1 MNHNGRQKI
10 QTNYTL
16 EEIESDLLVLQEV
29 LSNAEQKFTSNVSDI
44 DYLFNYFAGEQPILE
59 RTKTVREEINNKIV
73 VNYANA
79 IVKFKTGYLL
89 WKPIQYI
96 ARKEGVEANDLVV
109 LNDYMVMQE
118 KASKDKEI
126 ADWQS
131 ICGTAYRMG
140 LQNEVYEEDM
150 DDVPFEVRNIH
161 PKNAFVVYS
170 ADTGDALLGV
180 VVLRDVNAGDQITK
194 YQIYS
199 KTKYWVYNTQ
209 TQLFEEQTT
218 HTYGQIPL
226 IEYPLNEQ
234 RIGDF
239 EIVLS
244 LLDAINLTQSN
255 RLDGVEQF
263 IQSLLVFKNIEI
275 DADMLKQLKDLGAIN
290 IKQNGEIE
298 ANVEYLSQELNQEQ
312 TETLISSLWKQV
324 ETICGMPSKNNSGGA
339 GSNTG
344 TAVIVAN
351 GWSEAETRANDVELV
366 FTASERKFLKLVL
379 YITRTMTQNK
389 LNLRLGD
396 IDIKFTR
403 RNYENVYQKAQVL
416 DLLLKNP
423 KVAPRLAFE
432 VCGLFQD
439 VETAYQ
445 ESADYYENAKN
456 ESEKIAQPINK
467 ASEEINNG

>member
-1 MNHNGRQKI
+1 MKSNGRKI
-10 QTNYTL
+10 ITTNYEL
-16 EEIESDLLVLQEV
+16 EEIEKSEDLLIEV
-29 LSNAEQKFTSNVSDI
+29 IQDAIDTFDSNVQDI
-44 DYLFNYFAGEQPILE
+44 DYLFNYFAGEQPILQ
-59 RTKTVREEINNKIV
+59 RTKEIRSEINNKIV

-79 IVKFKTGYLL
+79 ITKFKTGYLL

-96 ARKEGVEANDLVV
+96 ARKTDIDTSSLEL
-109 LNDYMVMQE
+109 LNDYMVMQGKE
-118 KASKDKEI
+118 SKDKET
-126 ADWQS
+126 ANSQS
-131 ICGTAYRMG
+131 ICGTAYR
-140 LQNEVYEEDM
+140 LALVNADYDEELDNT
-150 DDVPFEVRNIH
+150 PFLIRNVD
-161 PKNAFVVYS
+161 PRNAFVIYS
-170 ADTGDALLGV
+170 ANSGEALFGV
-180 VVLRDVNAGDQITK
+180 VVMTTTDEEGNEITK

-199 KTKYWVYNTQ
+199 KTKYWLYNDDS
-209 TQLFEEQTT
+209 EEIEERQT

-263 IQSLLVFKNIEI
+263 IQSLLVFKNVEI
-275 DADMLKQLKDLGAIN
+275 NKDMLDSLKELGAIN

-298 ANVEYLSQELNQEQ
+298 ANVDYLTQELNQDQ
-312 TETLISSLWKQV
+312 TETLIKSMWTQV
-324 ETICGMPSKNNSGGA
+324 ETICGLPTKNNSGGA

-344 TAVIVAN
+344 AGVIVAN
-351 GWSEAETRANDVELV
+351 GWSEAETRANDTELI
-366 FTASERKFLKLVL
+366 FKDSERLFLKLVL
-379 YITRTMTQNK
+379 YICRTMTTNK
-389 LNLRLGD
+389 LNLKLMD

-403 RNYENVYQKAQVL
+403 RNYENIYQKAQVL

-439 VETAYQ
+439 AEQAYMDSQ
-445 ESADYYENAKN
+445 EYIEQAQK
-456 ESEKIAQPINK
+456 ESEGLL
-467 ASEEINNG
+467 NG

>member
-1 MNHNGRQKI
+1 MNSNGRQI
-10 QTNYTL
+10 ITTNYEL
-16 EEIESDLLVLQEV
+16 EEIEKNEDLLIEV
-29 LSNAEQKFTSNVSDI
+29 IQDAIDTFDSNVQDI
-44 DYLFNYFAGEQPILE
+44 EYLFNYFAGDQPILD
-59 RTKTVREEINNKIV
+59 RTKDIRPEINNKIV

-79 IVKFKTGYLL
+79 ITKFKTGYLL

-96 ARKEGVEANDLVV
+96 ARKTDIDTSSLEL
-109 LNDYMVMQE
+109 LNDYMVMQGKE
-118 KASKDKEI
+118 SKDKET
-126 ADWQS
+126 ANSQS
-131 ICGTAYRMG
+131 ICGTAYR
-140 LQNEVYEEDM
+140 LALVNDEYDEELDNT
-150 DDVPFEVRNIH
+150 PFLIRNVD
-161 PKNAFVVYS
+161 PRNAFVIYS
-170 ADTGDALLGV
+170 ANTGEALFGV
-180 VVLRDVNAGDQITK
+180 VVMRITDEEGNEISK

-199 KTKYWVYNTQ
+199 KTKYWLYNDDS
-209 TQLFEEQTT
+209 EEIEERKT

-263 IQSLLVFKNIEI
+263 IQSLLVFKNVEI
-275 DADMLKQLKDLGAIN
+275 NKDMLDSLKELGAIN

-298 ANVEYLSQELNQEQ
+298 ANVDYLTQELNQEQ
-312 TETLISSLWKQV
+312 TETLIKSMWTQV
-324 ETICGMPSKNNSGGA
+324 ETICGLPTKNNSGGA

-344 TAVIVAN
+344 AGVIVAN
-351 GWSEAETRANDVELV
+351 GWSEAETRANDTELI
-366 FTASERKFLKLVL
+366 FKDSERLFLKLVL
-379 YITRTMTQNK
+379 YICRTMTTNK
-389 LNLRLGD
+389 LNLKLMD

-403 RNYENVYQKAQVL
+403 RNYENIYQKAQVL

-439 VETAYQ
+439 AEQAYMDSQ
-445 ESADYYENAKN
+445 EYIEQAQK
-456 ESEKIAQPINK
+456 ESEGLL
-467 ASEEINNG
+467 NG

>member
-1 MNHNGRQKI
+1 MNSNGRVKI
-10 QTNYTL
+10 LTNYTL
-16 EEIESDLLVLQEV
+16 EEIEGDNLILQQV

-44 DYLFNYFAGEQPILE
+44 DYLFDYFAGKQPILN
-59 RTKTVREEINNKIV
+59 RTKEIRPEINNKIV

-96 ARKEGVEANDLVV
+96 ARKEGVEADELVQ

-140 LQNEVYEEDM
+140 LQNENFDEDM

-161 PKNAFVVYS
+161 PSNAFVVYS
-170 ADTGDALLGV
+170 ADTGEALLGV

-209 TQLFEEQTT
+209 TQLFEEETS

-226 IEYPLNEQ
+226 IEYPLNDQ

-263 IQSLLVFKNIEI
+263 IQSLLVFKNVEI
-275 DADMLKQLKDLGAIN
+275 NKEMLDKLKELGAIN

-298 ANVEYLSQELNQEQ
+298 ANVDYLTQELNQEQ
-312 TETLISSLWKQV
+312 TETLIDSMYKQV
-324 ETICGMPSKNNSGGA
+324 LTICGMPSKNNSGGA

-351 GWSEAETRANDVELV
+351 GWSEAETRANDTELV
-366 FTASERKFLKLVL
+366 FTASERMFLKLIL
-379 YITRTMTQNK
+379 YITRTMTTNK

-403 RNYENVYQKAQVL
+403 RNYENIYQKAQVL
-416 DLLLKNP
+416 DLLLNNP

-445 ESADYYENAKN
+445 ESKDYYEQAKK
-456 ESEKIAQPINK
+456 ESEELIN
-467 ASEEINNG
+467 G

>member
-1 MNHNGRQKI
+1 MNSNGRVKI

-16 EEIESDLLVLQEV
+16 EEIEGDELILQQV

-44 DYLFNYFAGEQPILE
+44 DYLMNYYAGEQPILE
-59 RTKTVREEINNKIV
+59 RKKTIREEICNKIV

-96 ARKEGVEANDLVV
+96 ARKEGVEADDLVV

-131 ICGTAYRMG
+131 ICGTAYRLG
-140 LQNEVYEEDM
+140 LQNEFYEEDM
-150 DDVPFEVRNIH
+150 DDVPFEVRNVN

-170 ADTGDALLGV
+170 ADTGEPLLGV

-209 TQLFEEQTT
+209 TQLFEESTT

-263 IQSLLVFKNIEI
+263 IQSLLVFKNVEI

-298 ANVEYLSQELNQEQ
+298 ANVDYLTQELNQEQ
-312 TETLISSLWKQV
+312 TETLIGSMWKQV
-324 ETICGMPSKNNSGGA
+324 ETICGLPSKNSSGGA

-366 FTASERKFLKLVL
+366 FTASERMFLKLIL

-403 RNYENVYQKAQVL
+403 RNYENIYQKAQVL

-445 ESADYYENAKN
+445 ESATYYE
-456 ESEKIAQPINK
+456 ESIKESNKITQPLDK
-467 ASEEINNG
+467 VSEVSNNG